1 MQTPYEA
8 PEFKKDAFNCP
19 ICGAFTQFMWV
30 PFTYSKRGQTEET
43 EFHGARCER
52 CQQWTMW
59 RYLGQ
64 KLGPKGQLGQPVYE
78 HGELVAPRVSTIPL
92 SADDLPQDCVPD
104 YTEARDVFATS
115 SRSSAALLRLC
126 LQKLC
131 IHLGEPGKNINDDIG
146 SLVKKGLDTRIQ
158 KALDIVRVTG
168 NNAVH
173 PGTMDLNDTPE
184 LAHKLFE
191 LVKLVVNEMITKPKE
206 IDALYTA
213 LPKGALDGIKKR
225 DGTRT
230 TL

>member
-1 MQTPYEA
+1 MQTPYEP

-19 ICGAFTQFMWV
+19 ICGAYAQFTWV
-30 PFTYSKRGQTEET
+30 PFTYSKCGQTEET
-43 EFHGARCER
+43 EFHGACCAR

-64 KLGPKGQLGQPVYE
+64 KLGPKGLLGQPVYV
-78 HGELVAPRVSTIPL
+78 HGELVAPRVSITPL
-92 SADDLPQDCVPD
+92 PADDLPQDCVGD
-104 YTEARDVFATS
+104 FTEARNVFATS
-115 SRSSAALLRLC
+115 PRSSAALLRLAI
-126 LQKLC
+126 QKLC
-131 IHLGEPGKNINDDIG
+131 IHLGESGKNINNDIG
-146 SLVKKGLDTRIQ
+146 NLVKKGLDARIQ

-184 LAHKLFE
+184 LAHKLFD
-191 LVKLVVNEMITKPKE
+191 LVNLVVNEMITKPNE

-213 LPKGALDGIKKR
+213 LPKGVLDGIQKR

-230 TL
+230 IP